1 MWSKIYGGSSF
12 PFVTT
17 VHVPV
22 VRWIACAM
30 LLTPV
35 VLVLGV
41 LAGLAAL
48 IWRFV

>member
-1 MWSKIYGGSSF
+1 MWAKIYGGSSF

-17 VHVPV
+17 VHVS
-22 VRWIACAM
+22 
-30 LLTPV
+30 V

-48 IWRFV
+48 IWRFI